1 MKRGWVGAAVL
12 LVLLAAGILSARWL
26 SDRLQPMG
34 AAMAEAAESVME
46 DDWDTARALTQHTME
61 RWQRNWHMTAVFAD
75 HAPMEKID
83 AMFARLAVYG
93 KERNRAA
100 YGALCAELSR
110 DLEALGDDHLPSWWN
125 IL

>member
-61 RWQRNWHMTAVFAD
+61 KWQRNWHMTAVFAD
-75 HAPMEKID
+75 HAPMEEID

-93 KERNRAA
+93 KEQNRAA